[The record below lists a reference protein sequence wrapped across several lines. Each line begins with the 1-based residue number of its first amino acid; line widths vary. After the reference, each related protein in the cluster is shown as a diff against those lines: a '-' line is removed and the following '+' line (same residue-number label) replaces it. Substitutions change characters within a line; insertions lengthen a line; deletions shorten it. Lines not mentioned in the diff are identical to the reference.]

1 MSKYPPAF
9 VDQVRKWYL
18 VENKS
23 DSEIAKLAA
32 KLNPPVDISRNAS
45 IGLRARAKP
54 PIVRTPLAAWEAQRA
69 AGRKSAAARWSND
82 AKGDRE
88 TKPAPA
94 PARQRPEPIQRPA
107 NVPYSTPKPP
117 SPYRTKGELE
127 KLTGPTLIEL
137 ESGQC
142 RNPVGPE
149 PERPALQMFCGDR
162 VAFLERKGETVP
174 DVYCAR
180 CAARNRVGTSS
191 ASTFVKRARAFA

>member
-32 KLNPPVDISRNAS
+32 RLNPPVDISRNAS

-54 PIVRTPLAAWEAQRA
+54 PIVRTPLAAWEASRRA
-69 AGRKSAAARWSND
+69 GTRAAAARWKGD
-82 AKGDRE
+82 AARDRE
-88 TKPAPA
+88 TKPAP
-94 PARQRPEPIQRPA
+94 PAATPRPEPIRRPA
-107 NVPYSTPKPP
+107 NVPYQTPTPP
-117 SPYRTKGELE
+117 PPYRTKGALS
-127 KLTGPTLIEL
+127 KLTGPTLLEL
-137 ESGQC
+137 APEQC

-149 PERPALQMFCGDR
+149 PSRPALQMFCGER
-162 VAFLERKGETVP
+162 VQFVERKGSSVA
-174 DVYCAR
+174 DVYCAG

-191 ASTFVKRARAFA
+191 VSTFVKRARAFA